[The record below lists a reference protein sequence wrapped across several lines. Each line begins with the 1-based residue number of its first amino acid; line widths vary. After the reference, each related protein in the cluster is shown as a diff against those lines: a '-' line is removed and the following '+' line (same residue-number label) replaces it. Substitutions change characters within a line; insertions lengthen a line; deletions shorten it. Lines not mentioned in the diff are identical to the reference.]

1 MLLGLSIIVGNNY
14 LWRMETARKMQLVR
28 VGIFKC
34 NTRCN
39 KLKFVFTLKHTL
51 KCALENRLLILV
63 HLFLGNE
70 HIISNSK
77 DSEVA
82 TTSTISIYPGQ
93 DCYIASAGML
103 TAVLL
108 CT

>member
-1 MLLGLSIIVGNNY
+1 MKIA
-14 LWRMETARKMQLVR
+14 TKMQLMR
-28 VGIFKC
+28 VSIFRF
-34 NTRCN
+34 NAPGN
-39 KLKFVFTLKHTL
+39 KLKFVFTLKHPP
-51 KCALENRLLILV
+51 KGALESRLLIFV

-77 DSEVA
+77 DNEVA
-82 TTSTISIYPGQ
+82 TTSTMSIYPGQ
-93 DCYIASAGML
+93 DCYIASAGIL

>member
-1 MLLGLSIIVGNNY
+1 MIIVGNSY
-14 LWRMETARKMQLVR
+14 LWRMKTGRKIQLVSM
-28 VGIFKC
+28 GIFRC

-39 KLKFVFTLKHTL
+39 KLKFVFTLKHPP
-51 KCALENRLLILV
+51 KGALESRLLILV

-77 DSEVA
+77 DNEVA
-82 TTSTISIYPGQ
+82 TTSTMSIYPGQ
-93 DCYIASAGML
+93 DCYIASAGIL